1 MIYDYFSLA
10 PSAKLK
16 LKKKRVSEA
25 RITKRTLKVE
35 AAARVKRFEEV
46 MKIKDIVREELNDC
60 VDTVCEMVP
69 SRLGRRIGHV
79 ENKEELEEVVM
90 PPSQE
95 LLGKRKRV

>member
-16 LKKKRVSEA
+16 LKKKRVTEA
-25 RITKRTLKVE
+25 RITMRTLKIE

-60 VDTVCEMVP
+60 ADSVCEMIP
-69 SRLGRRIGHV
+69 SRLGRRIGQV

-90 PPSQE
+90 PPSPE
-95 LLGKRKRV
+95 VLGKRKRV